1 MAQGDALAAAGDNA
15 AAVAMY
21 STALT
26 DFDAWA
32 KKYGGFHGIL
42 DYPVVK
48 NSPYGH
54 AKNLSKHPDV
64 LAEMPLPLQLAC
76 ALLSRRSEIS
86 TDIDANGVDARRAL
100 QLDRSCECTR
110 ATALGK

>member
-1 MAQGDALAAAGDNA
+1 MAQGDALTAAGDNA
-15 AAVAMY
+15 AAVAKY

-26 DFDAWA
+26 GFDAWA
-32 KKYGGFHGIL
+32 NKYSGFGIL

-48 NSPYGH
+48 NSPYGY

-86 TDIDANGVDARRAL
+86 ADIDANGVDARRAL

-110 ATALGK
+110 DTVLGE